1 MIEQLTIASY
11 NVQCLGK
18 DITGKR
24 KRKEIKDF
32 FLNTKPKPDLLLI
45 QEHSCSLQEVTAL
58 KEEREF

>member
-32 FLNTKPKPDLLLI
+32 FLNTKPN
-45 QEHSCSLQEVTAL
+45 TAAPY
-58 KEEREF
+58 KTVKTKQRK